1 MPNGRLEAIWIK
13 RAHRGPMDPVQE
25 AQLDVERGLVGSVDR
40 SRRRQVT
47 LLEAE
52 SWARLMD
59 ELHADI
65 EPSARR
71 ANLLISGISLFDT
84 RDRVLCVGE
93 VRLSIGGET
102 TPCER
107 MDEALPGLQDTM
119 RRGQWAGG
127 AFARVQTGG
136 TVRVGDPVVW
146 LETGHPAVE

>member
-1 MPNGRLEAIWIK
+1 MANGRLEAIWIK
-13 RAHRGPMDPVQE
+13 RAHRGPMDPVDE

-52 SWARLMD
+52 SWARLTS

-65 EPSARR
+65 APSKRR
-71 ANLLISGISLFDT
+71 ANLLLSGISLYDT
-84 RDRVLCVGE
+84 RNRVLRVGD
-93 VRLSIGGET
+93 VCLSIGGET

-107 MDEALPGLQDTM
+107 MDEALPGLQDAM

-146 LETGHPAVE
+146 LDTEHAVVG